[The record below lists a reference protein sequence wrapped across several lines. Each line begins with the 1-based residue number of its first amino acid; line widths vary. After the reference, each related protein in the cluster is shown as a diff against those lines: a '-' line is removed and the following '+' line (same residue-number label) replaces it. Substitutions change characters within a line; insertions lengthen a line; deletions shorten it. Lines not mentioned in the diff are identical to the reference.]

1 MRGMDAKD
9 NVMADPKHPKT
20 ETDPRDPGRK
30 VPLYQSEGKN
40 EDEDEVE
47 REGEDSFPA
56 SDPPSFTPVSH
67 PGRPHEK
74 REKH

>member
-9 NVMADPKHPKT
+9 NVMADPKDQKT
-20 ETDPRDPGRK
+20 ETDPREPGRK
-30 VPLYQSEGKN
+30 VPVYQSDCDK
-40 EDEDEVE
+40 EDEVE
-47 REGEDSFPA
+47 RESEDSFPA
-56 SDPPSFTPVSH
+56 SDAPSYTPISH